1 LSGTAICGK
10 STRVSIESEPTT
22 EKYMMCT
29 TSRAIGSG
37 TMLLALFLVGC
48 ASQTIKNDELYQDRP
63 GFRLSEEAE
72 IRDNTKNRQVLD
84 VVAQYQNA
92 VTNKDFAAL
101 KRIVSEDY
109 YSNSGTTDTT
119 EDDYGNEQLGDT
131 FEMMA
136 NYADEIRYKVKVQS
150 ISYKNDRAMV
160 EYEYEYAYKFQVG
173 DKPSWDAGVDMNEL
187 ELVPEDDGDWKIASG
202 L

>member
-1 LSGTAICGK
+1 
-10 STRVSIESEPTT
+10 
-22 EKYMMCT
+22 MMRT
-29 TSRAIGSG
+29 TSRAIGIS

-48 ASQTIKNDELYQDRP
+48 ASQTIKNDELYKDRP
-63 GFRLSEEAE
+63 GFRLAKDAE

-119 EDDYGNEQLGDT
+119 EDDYGREQLGDT
-131 FEMMA
+131 YEMMA
-136 NYADEIRYKVKVQS
+136 NYAEEIRYKVKVQS
-150 ISYKNDRAMV
+150 ISYENNRALV
-160 EYEYEYAYKFQVG
+160 EYEYEYAYKYQVG
-173 DKPSWDAGVDMNEL
+173 DKPSWDAGADMNEL
-187 ELVPEDDGDWKIASG
+187 ELVADKDGGWKIASG